1 MTVVMH
7 VSPWL
12 SYRPVTGS
20 APAKVE
26 GAVSRGTEPSAIG
39 FVGDSDS
46 GKTTLLERL
55 IPVLAAR
62 GLAVASVKHASHGFD
77 ADRPGKDSHRLY
89 GSGAQAVAVISDS
102 QIATFER
109 RDADHPASLEEAL
122 ETLPEGLDLVLV
134 EGFGWEP
141 IPRLLLVPPGRK
153 PRREHRESGPVLRV
167 IRVPQSAPG
176 EKPFFSDDLVQKI
189 ATEIVMWLRCH
200 PTSSREEL
208 APVVLSEVRSA
219 RSTLTGCSGRS
230 GRSHS

>member
-1 MTVVMH
+1 M
-7 VSPWL
+7 
-12 SYRPVTGS
+12 
-20 APAKVE
+20 
-26 GAVSRGTEPSAIG
+26 SRGIEPSAIA

-55 IPVLAAR
+55 IPVMAAR

-141 IPRLLLVPPGRK
+141 IPRLVLVPPDRL

-167 IRVPQSAPG
+167 IRVPESTPE
-176 EKPFFSDDLVQKI
+176 EKPAFSDDLVYSI
-189 ATEIVMWLRCH
+189 ASEIVVWLQRQ
-200 PTSSREEL
+200 PISNREGR
-208 APVVLSEVRSA
+208 APVAVSGFRAA
-219 RSTLTGCSGRS
+219 RSTPRGRPGRS
-230 GRSHS
+230 GRSR

>member
-77 ADRPGKDSHRLY
+77 ADRPGSDSHRHY
-89 GSGAQAVAVISDS
+89 TSGAQAVAVISDTA
-102 QIATFER
+102 IATFER
-109 RDADHPASLEEAL
+109 RDAERPASLAAAL
-122 ETLPEGLDLVLV
+122 ATLPDGLDLVLV

-141 IPRLLLVPPGRK
+141 IPRFVLVPPNRM
-153 PRREHRESGPVLRV
+153 PRREHRESGPVLRM
-167 IRVPQSAPG
+167 IRVPQSTPG
-176 EKPFFSDDLVQKI
+176 EKPPFSEDLVHSI
-189 ATEIVMWLRCH
+189 ANRIEAWLRRH
-200 PTSSREEL
+200 QTSNREEH
-208 APVVLSEVRSA
+208 APVELSEFRTA
-219 RSTLTGCSGRS
+219 RSTPSGRS
-230 GRSHS
+230 GRSGRSRS